1 MLAFIA
7 LSSQKQQGKRDGLDT
22 SWECGG
28 VGGGRGGMGG
38 RSSPCY
44 FIALS
49 YFKRRNGF
57 PNCVLTYELILL
69 PHN

>member
-28 VGGGRGGMGG
+28 VGGGEGRYGGKE
-38 RSSPCY
+38 
-44 FIALS
+44 LS
-49 YFKRRNGF
+49 
-57 PNCVLTYELILL
+57 LL
-69 PHN
+69 FYSTFLLQEEEWVS